1 MPEYLGESL
10 FGSRLGFLNAHA
22 GVEFTRTMIKHWIG
36 FGQFVALAFLGN
48 HMQELQTAQ
57 LFQVFQRRHQGV
69 QIVTIDRTN
78 VIETQFLAQRGW
90 RHHRSEEHTSE
101 LQSLMRI
108 SYAVFCC
115 KKKKQTKNK

>member
-10 FGSRLGFLNAHA
+10 FGRRLGFLNAHA

-48 HMQELQTAQ
+48 HMQELQTDQ

-69 QIVTIDRTN
+69 QI
-78 VIETQFLAQRGW
+78 
-90 RHHRSEEHTSE
+90 RSEEHTYE
-101 LQSLMRI
+101 LQSLMRN
-108 SYAVFCC
+108 SYAVFCL
-115 KKKKQTKNK
+115 KKKNEKNK